1 MRAAEEL
8 LAAGGDPWHGAP
20 KKERQHKRGEVRC
33 LHTHPQLAHTLVL
46 AVLAVFAAGTS
57 ACTPKRAHE
66 EGQGSKGEQRDPKK
80 QLTSVPL
87 PTSAG
92 NVANAHIAA
101 LFEQLG

>member
-1 MRAAEEL
+1 MTMELQQPLACSRSRGAAFPACRAACGQYRVS
-8 LAAGGDPWHGAP
+8 LACSRRGSATS
-20 KKERQHKRGEVRC
+20 RQMPPGRR
-33 LHTHPQLAHTLVL
+33 PPPA
-46 AVLAVFAAGTS
+46 
-57 ACTPKRAHE
+57 PKRAHE